1 MLLFTF
7 QFILDIAPPSLQRPP
22 VGLLRPAVLRHLDAQ
37 VAAVEHAPVQRVH
50 RVLGIPLVVEPGK
63 GVEELET
70 WEEEE
75 LEEKW
80 EEEEEPDECEAARLS
95 GELILGDEDVPDLA
109 VLLEQIL
116 YVVRGGF
123 VGQVVHLERD
133 HVGGVGRRAAHV
145 PGHPGAGADSETW
158 GLVRGQAGRK

>member
-50 RVLGIPLVVEPGK
+50 RVLGIPLVV
-63 GVEELET
+63 
-70 WEEEE
+70 
-75 LEEKW
+75 
-80 EEEEEPDECEAARLS
+80 EPDECEAARLS

-145 PGHPGAGADSETW
+145 PGHPGAGADSLKE
-158 GLVRGQAGRK
+158 G